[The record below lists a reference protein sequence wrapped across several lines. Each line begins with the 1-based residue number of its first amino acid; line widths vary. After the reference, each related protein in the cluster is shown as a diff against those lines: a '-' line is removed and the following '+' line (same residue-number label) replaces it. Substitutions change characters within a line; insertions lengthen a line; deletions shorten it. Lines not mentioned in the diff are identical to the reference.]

1 MTKKAIYCPVCNSL
15 LGWVHGIDVPN
26 TISTH
31 LIWNHSQVAKQITD
45 IALKIE
51 EYQEE
56 FKRLSAMSSS
66 DALHHFANQNTM
78 RKLGWSEKEILK
90 HVNRE

>member
-1 MTKKAIYCPVCNSL
+1 MKKDVYCPVCTAL
-15 LGWVHGIDVPN
+15 LGRVHGKDVAN

-31 LIWNHSQVAKQITD
+31 LIWNHTEVAKQITV
-45 IALKIE
+45 IALMIE

-56 FKRLSAMSSS
+56 FKRLSDTSSS

-78 RKLGWSEKEILK
+78 RKLGWSEKEINEHMK
-90 HVNRE
+90 RG